1 MTRLPKLLT
10 TLVLTVI
17 VLGLATAAIAER
29 RGWELLGERVVSDR
43 VDHDTIVVTRAEG
56 TFKALMIRVL
66 ERAVQFHSM
75 KVHFANGETQDVALR
90 DVIPA
95 GGKSRVIDLEGHDR
109 VIKTIEFVY
118 DAQALGGR
126 TAKVRV
132 FAKN

>member
-10 TLVLTVI
+10 TLVLTAI

-29 RGWELLGERVVSDR
+29 RGWELIGERVVSDR